1 MAAKKKVAKAA
12 PKAAKKPAAKAA
24 KAPAVKTAVAKAA
37 AEKVTAPQASN
48 PKMTGA
54 KPLFDKI
61 LIANRG
67 EIACRVIRTCKRL
80 GIKTVAV
87 YSEADADALHV
98 READEK
104 VLIGPPPSA
113 QSYLLI
119 DKIIEACKQTGA
131 QAVHPGYGFLS
142 EKEAFQTALAKAG
155 ITFIGPDAHAIYAMG
170 DKIES
175 KKFAQKAGVSTVPGH
190 LAAIPNADEAV
201 KIAQKIGYPVMIKAS
216 AGGGGKG
223 MRIAYN
229 DAEAHE
235 GFGSATNEAKASFAD
250 DRVFVEKYVEEPRHI
265 EIQLIADGHGNCIYL
280 WERECSIQRR
290 HQKVIEEA
298 PSPFLDAKTRKAMGE
313 QAVALA
319 KAVKYKSAGTVE
331 FIVDKN
337 RNFYF
342 LEMNTRLQ
350 VEHPVT
356 ELITGLD
363 LVELMIRVAAGEKLP
378 FQQKDVKLNG
388 WAVEARLY
396 AEDPFRNF
404 LPSTGRLVK
413 YREPEP
419 GPDVRVDTGV
429 YEGGEISMFYDP
441 MIAKLCTYGKTRN
454 DAIDRMRRA
463 LDEFYVRGVSHN
475 VPFLAALMAHPRF
488 VAGKLTTNF
497 IAEEFKG
504 GFTAAHLPPR
514 DPAMLAGV
522 AAVVDRIQSHRA
534 GSVEDGRVVMLN
546 REPVAVRITGQGTA
560 FSVEAGDR
568 TIAIEADWVPG
579 DPLLHATVDGRH
591 IVVQVDAV
599 GSGWRLVHEGGQ
611 AEVLVLTPRQAE
623 LYALMPVKAA
633 PDTSKFLLS
642 PMPGLLASVA
652 VAEGQDVKAGEA
664 LAVVEAMKMENV
676 LRAVRD
682 GTVKTLHAKAGDSL
696 RVDQKIIEF
705 A

>member
-175 KKFAQKAGVSTVPGH
+175 KKLAQKAGVSTVPGH

-652 VAEGQDVKAGEA
+652 VVEGQDVKAGEA

>member
-1 MAAKKKVAKAA
+1 MAAKKKAAKKAA
-12 PKAAKKPAAKAA
+12 PKAEAKF
-24 KAPAVKTAVAKAA
+24 
-37 AEKVTAPQASN
+37 
-48 PKMTGA
+48 A
-54 KPLFDKI
+54 KPPFDKI

-113 QSYLLI
+113 QSYLQI
-119 DKIIEACKQTGA
+119 DRIIEACKQTGA

-142 EKEAFQTALAKAG
+142 EKPEFQKALAGAG
-155 ITFIGPDAHAIYAMG
+155 IVFIGPDAFAIHAMG

-175 KKFAQKAGVSTVPGH
+175 KKLAQKAGVSTVPGYLH
-190 LAAIPNADEAV
+190 AIADAEEAV
-201 KIAQKIGYPVMIKAS
+201 KIAQKVGYPVMIKAS

-229 DAEAHE
+229 DQEARE

-250 DRVFVEKYVEEPRHI
+250 DRVFIEKYIEEPRHI
-265 EIQLIADGHGNCIYL
+265 EIQLIADGHGNCLYL

-298 PSPFLDAKTRKAMGE
+298 PSPFLDTKTRKAMGE
-313 QAVALA
+313 EAVALA

-331 FIVDKN
+331 FIVDKH
-337 RNFYF
+337 RKFYF

-356 ELITGLD
+356 ELVTGLD
-363 LVELMIRVAAGEKLP
+363 LVELMIKVAAGEKLP
-378 FQQKDVKLNG
+378 LQQKDVKLDG

-413 YREPEP
+413 YREPER

-441 MIAKLCTYGKTRN
+441 MIAKLCSYGKSRI
-454 DAIDRMRRA
+454 DAIERMRRA

-488 VAGKLTTNF
+488 REGRLTTNF

-514 DPAMLAGV
+514 DPAMLAAI
-522 AAVVDRIQSHRA
+522 AAVADRIKAARLGVKQDSRVVLLNRQPVALTVTSAGSDFEVDVGDRRLAVETNWSPGEPLVRAKVDR
-534 GSVEDGRVVMLN
+534 L
-546 REPVAVRITGQGTA
+546 
-560 FSVEAGDR
+560 
-568 TIAIEADWVPG
+568 
-579 DPLLHATVDGRH
+579 TV
-591 IVVQVDAV
+591 VVQIDAV
-599 GSGWRLVHEGGQ
+599 GSGWRLTHEGGQ
-611 AEVLVLTPRQAE
+611 AEALVLTPRQAE

-652 VAEGQDVKAGEA
+652 VSEGQE
-664 LAVVEAMKMENV
+664 
-676 LRAVRD
+676 
-682 GTVKTLHAKAGDSL
+682 VKTGRSSSS
-696 RVDQKIIEF
+696 RERSCG
-705 A
+705 

>member
-175 KKFAQKAGVSTVPGH
+175 KKLAQKAGVSTVPGH

-350 VEHPVT
+350 VEYPVT

>member
-1 MAAKKKVAKAA
+1 MAARKKAAKKKAATRPPSKAQS
-12 PKAAKKPAAKAA
+12 KPTIK
-24 KAPAVKTAVAKAA
+24 
-37 AEKVTAPQASN
+37 S
-48 PKMTGA
+48 GA
-54 KPLFDKI
+54 LFDKI

-67 EIACRVIRTCKRL
+67 EIACRVIRSCRKL

-104 VLIGPPPSA
+104 VFIGPSPSA

-119 DKIIEACKQTGA
+119 DKIVEACRKTGA

-142 EKEAFQTALAKAG
+142 EKQEFQKALAKAG
-155 ITFIGPDAHAIYAMG
+155 IVFIGPDALAIHAMG

-175 KKFAQKAGVSTVPGH
+175 KKLAQKAGVSTVPGY

-201 KIAQKIGYPVMIKAS
+201 KIARKVGYPVMIKAS

-229 DAEAHE
+229 DTEAKE
-235 GFGSATNEAKASFAD
+235 GFVSATSEAKASFAD
-250 DRVFVEKYVEEPRHI
+250 DRVFIEKYVEEPRHI

-337 RNFYF
+337 RKFYF

-363 LVELMIRVAAGEKLP
+363 LVELMIKVAAGEKLP

-388 WAVEARLY
+388 WAVEARVY

-413 YREPEP
+413 YREPAP

-441 MIAKLCTYGKTRN
+441 MIAKLCTHGKTRN
-454 DAIDRMRRA
+454 AAIDRMRRA

-488 VAGKLTTNF
+488 RAGKLTTNF

-504 GFTAAHLPPR
+504 GFTAAHLPPK
-514 DPAMLAGV
+514 DAAVLAAV
-522 AAVVDRIQSHRA
+522 AAVVERIRDERLGVTQDS
-534 GSVEDGRVVMLN
+534 RVVMLN
-546 REPVAVRITGQGTA
+546 REPVAVAITG
-560 FSVEAGDR
+560 
-568 TIAIEADWVPG
+568 
-579 DPLLHATVDGRH
+579 VDGTFAIDVAGRRIAVETDWQPGEPLVH
-591 IVVQVDAV
+591 AVVDGQVIVVQVDTV
-599 GSGWRLVHEGGQ
+599 GSGWRLIHEGGQ
-611 AEVLVLTPRQAE
+611 AEALVLTPRQAE

-652 VAEGQDVKAGEA
+652 VSEGQEVKAGEA

-676 LRAVRD
+676 LRATRD
-682 GTVKTLHAKAGDSL
+682 GTVKVLHAKAGDSL